1 MALDTGGVTYLYR
14 TGEYDPS
21 EGARSEAPG
30 LHDGPD
36 IGAALKAI
44 RQFQGVSLQDVAD
57 ATRIRQNYLS
67 ALEDMRIDEL
77 PSRPFAIG
85 YVKAYARQ
93 LGLNQDEAVERFK
106 LDSPEHDEGLRAP
119 VGVRKQHDPR
129 LGLVLIAA
137 VLVIAAFALWN
148 VAQRTLSAQAPA
160 PTVIADQGAL
170 PATPEQDGPISVG
183 AAAPPPVESTTPEPY
198 VTPGLANNADGSSL
212 TPTAPTP
219 SMPVGAPFKS
229 RGQIYGAPAGRAA
242 PIIVQ
247 ARKAAAFEVRG
258 GDGSPYFVRVLQAG
272 EAYRV
277 PMLAGLSLTV
287 SDPGDFDVFGPEG
300 YIGPLPGL
308 VTKGTSLMPKAPPA
322 PRTPPAARPAATS
335 AAPAPSTTAPPQQS
349 ASPPTARKAPQ
360 PTVQSPPQ
368 PSAVQAPPPAQ

>member
-1 MALDTGGVTYLYR
+1 MALDTGGVTFLYR

-21 EGARSEAPG
+21 EGTRSEAPG
-30 LHDGPD
+30 LHDGSD
-36 IGAALKAI
+36 IGAALKAV
-44 RQFQGVSLQDVAD
+44 RQFQGVSLQDIAD
-57 ATRIRQNYLS
+57 ATRIRQNYLA

-85 YVKAYARQ
+85 YVKAYARH
-93 LGLNQDEAVERFK
+93 LGLDQDEAVERFK
-106 LDSPEHDEGLRAP
+106 LDSPEHDDGLRAP

-160 PTVIADQGAL
+160 PAVVADQEAL
-170 PATPEQDGPISVG
+170 PATPQQDGPITVG

-198 VTPGLANNADGSSL
+198 VTPGLANNADGSSVGPA
-212 TPTAPTP
+212 TPAP
-219 SMPVGAPFKS
+219 SMPVGSPFKS
-229 RGQIYGAPAGRAA
+229 KGQIYGAPAGRAA

-258 GDGSPYFVRVLQAG
+258 ADGSPYFVRVLQAG

-300 YIGPLPGL
+300 YIGPLPGP
-308 VTKGTSLMPKAPPA
+308 VTKGAALLPKAPPA
-322 PRTPPAARPAATS
+322 PKPAPKPAAKAQTPL
-335 AAPAPSTTAPPQQS
+335 PAPVAPTATDAPP
-349 ASPPTARKAPQ
+349 
-360 PTVQSPPQ
+360 VQ
-368 PSAVQAPPPAQ
+368 